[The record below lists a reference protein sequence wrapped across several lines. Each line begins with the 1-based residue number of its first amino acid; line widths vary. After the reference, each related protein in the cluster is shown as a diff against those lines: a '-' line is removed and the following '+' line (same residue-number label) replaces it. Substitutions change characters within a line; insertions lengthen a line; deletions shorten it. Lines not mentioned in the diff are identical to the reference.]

1 MGPTAF
7 VEVQNQTDYDMTDSS
22 IIIALPRVGKDGKI
36 IRVYKFRT
44 MCPGAQHMQALVYAT
59 CGLDVCGKFKDD
71 PRITPIGKILRRYW
85 LDEIPMILNVLN
97 GDMKLFGVR
106 PISEQYLS
114 LYNDEVSQRRIKYKP
129 GLIPPYYADMPKGL
143 DEIQESEM
151 RYFDAYDRSPVLT
164 DLRYLIRIIVNVL
177 VRATRSR

>member
-1 MGPTAF
+1 
-7 VEVQNQTDYDMTDSS
+7 MTDRS
-22 IIIALPRVGKDGKI
+22 IIIALPRVGKGGKI

-71 PRITPIGKILRRYW
+71 PRITPLGRILRRYW

-114 LYNDEVSQRRIKYKP
+114 LYNDEVRRRRTQYKP

-143 DEIQESEM
+143 DGIQESEL
-151 RYFDAYDRSPVLT
+151 RYFDSYDKNHVLT
-164 DLRYLIRIIVNVL
+164 DIRYMVRIIYNIVIKA
-177 VRATRSR
+177 VRSM